1 MTKKRYYYTDPVKAA
16 YMSKEFGVKYMEQI
30 GAMVRP
36 LPEESY
42 KWIQENPTV
51 NWCSKFY
58 VAKESE
64 SIFDPH
70 FIDRGINRD
79 GVLFYYDCEG
89 NWIDEYFFEPAI
101 DYDKIDIIMR
111 DNKHFMAPKIE
122 IIKE

>member
-1 MTKKRYYYTDPVKAA
+1 
-16 YMSKEFGVKYMEQI
+16 MSKEFGVKYMEQI